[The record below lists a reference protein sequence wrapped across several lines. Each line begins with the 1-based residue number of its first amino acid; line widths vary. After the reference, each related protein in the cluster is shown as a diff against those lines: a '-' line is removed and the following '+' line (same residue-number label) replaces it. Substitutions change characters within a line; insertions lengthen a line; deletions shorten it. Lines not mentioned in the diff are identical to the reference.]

1 MNLSLVTDNNVPN
14 YSDYVQRHVLKVTY
28 GEIIEPEPGQDPL
41 TK

>member
-1 MNLSLVTDNNVPN
+1 MTKGIANP
-14 YSDYVQRHVLKVTY
+14 YVQRHVLKVTY